1 MQRYSQI
8 VLYLFLISIISGWL
22 GLSMVKAQNE
32 MNNLE
37 CLETFETFA
46 YGNYSQNPR
55 VIEPSSNSSWHRV
68 ASLPPQINRDFPI
81 FNQVSTTRMI
91 ENREEIWITGSGV
104 GFAVYNLNQQ
114 EWDLIPRTVYS
125 TDYVVGQLF
134 VANNGD
140 IWGQNIPIAQQDD
153 PEFEEIPLLSQLNE
167 TANRFEIPVDTM
179 QASVLPQQV
188 YNFPQSNGSTIPHII
203 VDNSGIFWIIVSND
217 GIYQFNP
224 VTETYEKQASLDFSV
239 SQATSSAD
247 DSLYLW
253 SSNTQIPQSATLR
266 ERLTLPSNSVW
277 NYSLD
282 SRSLELID
290 LPDRDWPMFDGM
302 LVNQSG
308 QLWLGAIG
316 FRDLDYTW
324 YLVHPNTDEYLD
336 NAGNYRWGPPRL
348 LTESSDGRLWYV
360 RYTDSSGDGTAWYN
374 PQSGDGCLIMNLATN
389 IVEDSNQQL
398 WMVANGNL
406 YRYSLNLE

>member
-1 MQRYSQI
+1 MD
-8 VLYLFLISIISGWL
+8 
-22 GLSMVKAQNE
+22 
-32 MNNLE
+32 NLE

-55 VIEPSSNSSWHRV
+55 VIEPSPNSSWHRV
-68 ASLPPQINRDFPI
+68 ASLPPQINQDFPI
-81 FNQVSTTRMI
+81 FNQVSATRVI
-91 ENREEIWITGSGV
+91 NNQEEVWITGNGV
-104 GFAVYNLNQQ
+104 GFAVYNINRQ

-125 TDYVVGQLF
+125 TDYVVSQLF

-140 IWGQNIPIAQQDD
+140 IWGQNIPIPQQED
-153 PEFEEIPLLSQLNE
+153 PEYGEIPLLSRFNE
-167 TANRFEIPVDTM
+167 TANRFEIPVVTV
-179 QASVLPQQV
+179 QASVLPQRG
-188 YNFPQSNGSTIPHII
+188 YFFPQSTYSNIPQVVI
-203 VDNSGIFWIIVSND
+203 DNSGIFWIIVSND
-217 GIYQFNP
+217 GIYQFDP

-239 SQATSSAD
+239 SQATLSAD

-253 SSNTQIPQSATLR
+253 SSSTQIPQSATFR
-266 ERLTLPSNSVW
+266 ERLTLPPNSVW
-277 NYSLD
+277 HYSLE
-282 SRSLELID
+282 SRSFTLID
-290 LPDRDWPMFDGM
+290 LPDRDWPIFNGM

-324 YLVHPNTDEYLD
+324 HLIHPNTDEYLD

-360 RYTDSSGDGTAWYN
+360 RYTDGGGDGTAWYD
-374 PQSGDGCLIMNLATN
+374 PQTGEGCLIMHHAAN

-406 YRYSLNLE
+406 YRYSLNSQ